1 MDMKTL
7 WQEKRWR
14 KTPEFAAFAAAV
26 VYGLL
31 VHSFALNNIL
41 HNHDNI
47 ASQPGGYGMGVA
59 MGRWVLEFFGRFMDK
74 AGLSVV

>member
-1 MDMKTL
+1 MDIKKL
-7 WQEKRWR
+7 WQQKQWS

-26 VYGLL
+26 IYGLL

-47 ASQPGGYGMGVA
+47 AS
-59 MGRWVLEFFGRFMDK
+59 
-74 AGLSVV
+74 